1 MIKIVDGNLFD
12 SKANFLIH
20 QVNCADTMGS
30 GIAKQVANMYPH
42 VESEYHK
49 YIRYCKKNK
58 INFIGTAQFVPV
70 DHWALIMVDTLKNNN
85 VFDYDK
91 QYQYIVNVFGQ
102 ENFGYDGKQYTN
114 LKALKNA
121 LIDVRNKAQVIGAT
135 VALPYGFGSVRGG
148 ANWDDVYKIIKDV
161 FSCSTVDVEI
171 RKLDLG

>member
-20 QVNCADTMGS
+20 QVNAQDVMKS
-30 GIAKQVANMYPH
+30 GVAKQVANLYPH

-58 INFIGTAQFVPV
+58 IDAVGTAQYVPV

-91 QYQYIVNVFGQ
+91 QYQYIVNIFGQ
-102 ENFGYDGKQYTN
+102 ENYGYDGKQYTN

-121 LIDVRNKAQVIGAT
+121 LIDVRNKAQIIGAT
-135 VALPYGFGSVRGG
+135 VALPYGLGSVRGG

-161 FSCSTVDVEI
+161 FGCSTVDVEI

>member
-30 GIAKQVANMYPH
+30 GIAKQVANMHPH

-58 INFIGTAQFVPV
+58 INPIGTAQFVPV

-121 LIDVRNKAQVIGAT
+121 LIDVRNKAQIIGAT
-135 VALPYGFGSVRGG
+135 VALPYGLGSVRGG

-161 FSCSTVDVEI
+161 FGCSTVDVEI